1 MSRGRK
7 IAIAVVE
14 LVIYLLFLNFA
25 MMIYDYIE
33 KERTLS
39 FPITFIPRT
48 LLWQAYFAVNLVAVT
63 LWALTFLKAYLHEV

>member
-1 MSRGRK
+1 
-7 IAIAVVE
+7 
-14 LVIYLLFLNFA
+14 

-48 LLWQAYFAVNLVAVT
+48 LLWQAYFAVNLVAVA